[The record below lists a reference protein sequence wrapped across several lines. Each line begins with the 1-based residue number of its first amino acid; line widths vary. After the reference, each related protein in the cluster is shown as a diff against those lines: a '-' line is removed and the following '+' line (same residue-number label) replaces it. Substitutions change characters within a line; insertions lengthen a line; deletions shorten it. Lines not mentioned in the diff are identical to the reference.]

1 MLVGVPPAAGGGC
14 STWAQASRRRR
25 RVSMLLF
32 SSKAK
37 VCIHTGLPDPAT
49 AAVV

>member
-1 MLVGVPPAAGGGC
+1 
-14 STWAQASRRRR
+14 
-25 RVSMLLF
+25 MLLF